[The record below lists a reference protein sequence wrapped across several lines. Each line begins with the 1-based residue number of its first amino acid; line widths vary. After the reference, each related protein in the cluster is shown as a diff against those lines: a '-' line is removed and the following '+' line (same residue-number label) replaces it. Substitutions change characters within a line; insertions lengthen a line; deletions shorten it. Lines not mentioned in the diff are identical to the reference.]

1 MKKFLVNFSVLWA
14 LCLWGQTSALAN
26 TTNDISIQDSLIIQ
40 ANGRKIVIYVANQ
53 SDKEKLQVMY
63 DKGILNDALRYLR
76 TEQLA
81 DTALVKDNYGEYRI
95 IKQKGETVIYFDKVR
110 EVTSSRTYSYNANA
124 NPNRNSNNNDN
135 YSDRWSSRRSSRLNI
150 DYDFGADFGMNMM
163 LPKSGTLSGTLYELT
178 PLRSNYLA
186 FSIMSRHRL
195 GRYARARIGLEIS
208 WYNFMFERDTRIAMK
223 DNGLE
228 LTADPNGLR
237 KSKLAASFL
246 NIPAHIEIGRRWGM
260 TLGVGGYVGYRI
272 DSWTKAVTNG
282 GDKQKDNDGYYLNN
296 FRYGVSTQIGLGWA
310 KFFANYDL
318 NSLFV
323 SGKAPEMNVLSIG
336 VRFM

>member
-1 MKKFLVNFSVLWA
+1 MKKFLVNFSALCV

-26 TTNDISIQDSLIIQ
+26 TTKEISIQDSLVIQ
-40 ANGRKIVIYVANQ
+40 ANGRRIVIYVANQ
-53 SDKEKLQVMY
+53 SDKEKLQTMY
-63 DKGILNDALRYLR
+63 DRGILNDALRYLR
-76 TEQLA
+76 AEQIA

-110 EVTSSRTYSYNANA
+110 EVTSSRNTYYADNND
-124 NPNRNSNNNDN
+124 NRNASNNN
-135 YSDRWSSRRSSRLNI
+135 YSDRWSSHRSNRLNM

-163 LPKSGTLSGTLYELT
+163 MPKSGTLSGTLYELT

-186 FSIMSRHRL
+186 FSIMTRHRL

-208 WYNFMFERDTRIAMK
+208 WYNFMFERDTRITMR

-246 NIPAHIEIGRRWGM
+246 NIPANIEIGRRYGI

-272 DSWTKAVTNG
+272 DSWTKAITNS

-296 FRYGVSTQIGLGWA
+296 FRYGVSAQIGLGWA

-318 NSLFV
+318 NSLFL